1 MSNLVKGV
9 LLDIEGTTSSIDFVY
24 DVMFP
29 YARKNFAAYLQA
41 NFSSEPVQAAL
52 PLLAADLKFDSVDA
66 MFACLLYTSPSPRDK
81 RQSRMP
87 SSA

>member
-1 MSNLVKGV
+1 MPEIKARGI
-9 LLDIEGTTSSIDFVY
+9 LLDIEGTTSSISFVY

-29 YARKNFAAYLQA
+29 YVRQNVESFLD
-41 NFSSEPVQAAL
+41 SSWDDVPVQECL
-52 PLLAADLKFDSVDA
+52 PLL
-66 MFACLLYTSPSPRDK
+66 ACLLYTSPSPRDK